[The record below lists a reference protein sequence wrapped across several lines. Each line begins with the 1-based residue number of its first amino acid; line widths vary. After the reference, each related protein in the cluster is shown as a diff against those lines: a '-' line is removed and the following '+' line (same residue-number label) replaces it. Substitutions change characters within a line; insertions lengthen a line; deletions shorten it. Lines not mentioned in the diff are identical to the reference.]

1 MSFDGLPKVVGELF
15 DTLFNS
21 NLEVIDAHGNI
32 LALVKPKNYVK
43 NEVFKI

>member
-21 NLEVIDAHGNI
+21 NLEVIDAYGNI